1 MRKHK
6 IMMPPDT
13 ITTRIDG
20 WVGTADRM
28 PASIAELISR
38 HAGARNPVVAAI
50 RARMQARHEES
61 FGHD

>member
-1 MRKHK
+1 MRKK
-6 IMMPPDT
+6 IMMPPDM

-28 PASIAELISR
+28 PVSVAALISR
-38 HAGARNPVVAAI
+38 QAEVRNPVIAAI
-50 RARMQARHEES
+50 RARMQARHEEV

>member
-1 MRKHK
+1 MRRQK
-6 IMMPPDT
+6 ITMPPDT

-28 PASIAELISR
+28 PVSVEELISR
-38 HAGARNPVVAAI
+38 HAGAHNPVVAAI
-50 RARMQARHEES
+50 RARMQARHEEF